1 LSKAALGRAVA
12 KRRSALQLALA
23 TLVTPSLPLAQ
34 QSRPHRLG
42 LLAVSDES
50 TTKLMFVDPFV
61 AGMRE
66 RGYEIGRNLVLDVRH
81 AKGDASRLPALAGEL
96 IALKPDVLLGIESAV
111 RAMAG
116 KTSTIPIV
124 LIASSDPVAAGLVKS
139 LARPGTNVTGMA
151 MQFDA
156 LIAKQIELL
165 AEIVPGMSRVGFLA
179 DDSASA
185 SGRFQNYARGG
196 AGAKRLA
203 LTIEAAHEPES
214 IRRAFA
220 GFAKARAQGV
230 VVASTG
236 ALLMHRRTIIDE
248 AKRLRLPTMHSEL
261 ENPRSGALAS
271 YGADTAAS
279 YRADVPP
286 YVERILKG
294 AKPAEL
300 AMQQP
305 TKYVLVVNLKSA
317 KEIGITI
324 PNSILARADRV
335 IE

>member
-1 LSKAALGRAVA
+1 
-12 KRRSALQLALA
+12 
-23 TLVTPSLPLAQ
+23 
-34 QSRPHRLG
+34 
-42 LLAVSDES
+42 VSDES

-66 RGYEIGRNLVLDVRH
+66 RGYEVGRNLVLDVRH
-81 AKGDASRLPALAGEL
+81 AKGDASRLPALADEL
-96 IALKPDVLLGIESAV
+96 IALKPDVLLGIETAV

-179 DDSASA
+179 DDSAFVD
-185 SGRFQNYARGG
+185 GRFQNYAR
-196 AGAKRLA
+196 AAAAAKRLT
-203 LTIEAAHEPES
+203 LTIEAAHEPEG

-220 GFAKARAQGV
+220 EFAKGRTQGI

-236 ALLMHRRTIIDE
+236 ALLLHRRAVIDE
-248 AKRLRLPTMHSEL
+248 AKRLRRSKTRGAARSPATAPT
-261 ENPRSGALAS
+261 PRQATVRTSPSMSNGYS
-271 YGADTAAS
+271 
-279 YRADVPP
+279 RARSP
-286 YVERILKG
+286 RNWRCSSRRN
-294 AKPAEL
+294 
-300 AMQQP
+300 
-305 TKYVLVVNLKSA
+305 TCWSS
-317 KEIGITI
+317 T
-324 PNSILARADRV
+324 
-335 IE
+335 

>member
-1 LSKAALGRAVA
+1 M
-12 KRRSALQLALA
+12 KRREVVCGILALVVA
-23 TLVTPSLPLAQ
+23 PRVLFAQ
-34 QSRPHRLG
+34 PARTYRLG
-42 LLAVSDES
+42 LLAVSDEP

-66 RGYEIGRNLVLDVRH
+66 RGYEVGRNLVLDVRH
-81 AKGDASRLPALAGEL
+81 AKGDASRLPALADEL
-96 IALKPDVLLGIESAV
+96 IALKPDVLLGIETAV

-116 KTSTIPIV
+116 KTPTIPIV
-124 LIASSDPVAAGLVKS
+124 LIASSDPIAAGLVKS

-151 MQFDA
+151 MHFDA

-185 SGRFQNYARGG
+185 SGRFHNYARAA

-220 GFAKARAQGV
+220 GFAKARTQGV

-236 ALLMHRRTIIDE
+236 ALLLHRRTIIDE

-279 YRADVPP
+279 YRVDVPV

-305 TKYVLVVNLKSA
+305 TKYVLVVNLKAA

-324 PNSILARADRV
+324 PRSILARADRV